1 MLRLFVYHFR
11 IGIMGTGYSSP
22 AGLVPQQELGKRK
35 SYFHLK
41 IEFILK
47 IKGRGV
53 SMLNQLLCILVRDLM
68 G

>member
-1 MLRLFVYHFR
+1 MFRLFVYHFR
-11 IGIMGTGYSSP
+11 LGILGTGYSSP

-41 IEFILK
+41 IRR
-47 IKGRGV
+47 RGV

-68 G
+68 E